1 MNIALYIAKRYLI
14 SKSSQNAVNIINFV
28 TFLVIVIGAA
38 SLFVVLSA
46 FAGLKTL
53 SLSFSN
59 SFDPDLKA
67 VSAEGKYFDFT
78 ENDAQNLNK
87 IEGIAD
93 YSKEIE
99 ERVFLTFKQK
109 NHIAYIKAVD
119 SNYTHVTGI
128 DSMLY
133 YGSWIGKD
141 PYQVVSGIGVAN
153 LLGLG
158 INDYRNPLEILAPKP
173 GEGSIATGISG
184 SQRPYNELSVTLSGV
199 YAINDD
205 LDKKYVFASLST
217 VQPLL
222 EKKENQITGINF
234 KIKPTAPVE
243 LVSAQIAAAL
253 SNKVSLKTRAQLN
266 DSLYK
271 MLNTENLVLYLI
283 FTLVLIIALFNV
295 VGAIIMMI
303 LDKKDNAT
311 TLYSMGV
318 SIKQLKRIF
327 FLQGLLVTVVGGIV
341 GIAFASL
348 LVWTQITFQWIKL
361 SPTLAYP
368 VEYKLINIA
377 IVFATIFVLGFLASK
392 IAANRVNKQLI
403 QYT

>member
-1 MNIALYIAKRYLI
+1 M
-14 SKSSQNAVNIINFV
+14 
-28 TFLVIVIGAA
+28 VIVIGAA

-67 VSAEGKYFDFT
+67 VSAEGKYFEFT
-78 ENDAQNLNK
+78 ENDQQNLDSIVG
-87 IEGIAD
+87 IEAF
-93 YSKEIE
+93 SKEIE

-119 SNYTHVTGI
+119 SNYTRVTGI
-128 DSMLY
+128 DSMMY
-133 YGSWIGKD
+133 YGSWLGKD
-141 PYQVVSGIGVAN
+141 PYQVVTGMGIAN

-173 GEGSIATGISG
+173 GKGSLTRGLSG
-184 SQRPYNELSVTLSGV
+184 TQKPYNELSATLSGV

-205 LDKKYVFASLST
+205 LDKKYVFSRLST

-234 KIKPTAPVE
+234 KIKKGASVAS
-243 LVSAQIAAAL
+243 VSASIEQAL
-253 SNKVSLKTRAQLN
+253 QHKVSLKTRAQLN

-303 LDKKDNAT
+303 LDKRHNAA

-318 SIKQLKRIF
+318 SIKELKKIF
-327 FLQGLLVTVVGGIV
+327 FLQGLLVTVVGGVV
-341 GIAFASL
+341 GVLIASL
-348 LVWTQITFQWIKL
+348 LVWSQIHFRWIML
-361 SPTLAYP
+361 SPSLAYP
-368 VEYKLINIA
+368 VEYQPINIL
-377 IVFATIFVLGFLASK
+377 IVLATIFVLGYIASK
-392 IAANRVNKQLI
+392 IAASRINKQLI
-403 QYT
+403 QFN